1 MDDWNRI
8 ILDFVRRLPDG
19 PLCWA
24 ALKQS
29 REEDR
34 SKLLLYTELRY
45 GLPMMPIDFWYDK
58 PHVTKTQTYLE
69 FIFGQTHFNYESGT
83 SVGDA
88 IVDSLVFEASV
99 ADASSGGCEQ
109 LCGRQVRHV
118 PSIIRIIMNACRCQ
132 RWARREERLQTSRAS
147 GRFHHWCCKF
157 ANISTL
163 MAVSGLVAVRHFHS
177 VRRSSSLPRPN
188 HCLWSQ
194 KVHLTPPRADTMR
207 RLL

>member
-1 MDDWNRI
+1 MEDWNRI

-58 PHVTKTQTYLE
+58 PHITKTQTYLE

-83 SVGDA
+83 SVGA
-88 IVDSLVFEASV
+88 ATLNLLVFEACV

-109 LCGRQVRHV
+109 LCGRQVRLAL
-118 PSIIRIIMNACRCQ
+118 SNIGIIVNDCRCQ
-132 RWARREERLQTSRAS
+132 RWARCEKRVQTSRAS
-147 GRFHHWCCKF
+147 GRFYLWCC
-157 ANISTL
+157 IYTL
-163 MAVSGLVAVRHFHS
+163 TAVAGLVAVWYFHS
-177 VRRSSSLPRPN
+177 VRRFLSFPCPN
-188 HCLWSQ
+188 YCLWSQ
-194 KVHLTPPRADTMR
+194 EDPPVAFI
-207 RLL
+207 